1 MSILLILM
9 ALFALV
15 LLRNEATY
23 RARMAILMTSTPED
37 RFAGNTLHDLLPSYD
52 QMMLHPAF
60 WLKWTEADWREY
72 ITKATEGPAP

>member
-1 MSILLILM
+1 MTGLLIVMVL
-9 ALFALV
+9 AALV

-23 RARMAILMTSTPED
+23 RARIAILNTSTAED
-37 RFAGNTLHDLLPSYD
+37 RFAGNELHDRLPSYD

-72 ITKATEGPAP
+72 LASQGESS